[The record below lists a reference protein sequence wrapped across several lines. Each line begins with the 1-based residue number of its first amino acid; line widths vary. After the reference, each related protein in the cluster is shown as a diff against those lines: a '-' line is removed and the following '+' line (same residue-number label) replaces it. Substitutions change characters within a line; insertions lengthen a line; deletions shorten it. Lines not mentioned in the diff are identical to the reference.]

1 MIIYKCFI
9 YRSWLERLLKRRKV
23 ARVIVT
29 IWKHTTLST
38 MTIHHVCRI
47 RPYDK
52 VSWIQHFLKLEP
64 HINMSCY
71 GVAGKRPG
79 KIGKS
84 QSQEE
89 SSDEQHHS
97 SIPSS
102 SAHSHQSLRC
112 VIDFQIFPTVSV
124 IFTFICIAWLFFCV
138 RNAYFL
144 IWHKSFGCNK
154 RI

>member
-1 MIIYKCFI
+1 VK
-9 YRSWLERLLKRRKV
+9 
-23 ARVIVT
+23 

-47 RPYDK
+47 GAYDN
-52 VSWIQHFLKLEP
+52 VSWILHFLKLELC
-64 HINMSCY
+64 INMSFY
-71 GVAGKRPG
+71 VFAGKRPVN

-112 VIDFQIFPTVSV
+112 VIDFQTFPTAII
-124 IFTFICIAWLFFCV
+124 IFIFICIAWLFFCA

-144 IWHKSFGCNK
+144 IWHKSFVCNK
-154 RI
+154 RISWHKVIAYSSWGECVS